1 MAFAGRVLIIVH
13 NLPVP
18 FDRRVWLEA
27 NALREAGYQ
36 VSIICPQ
43 GDPAANYGQQ
53 YGTYD
58 CLNGIHIYRY
68 PAPTNADGLVGYIV
82 EFAYGWLM
90 TFLLSLKIWW
100 RHGFDIIQAC
110 NPPDTY
116 WLLAKFYKLF
126 GKKFIFD
133 HHDLCPE
140 LYLAKYRDKQPN
152 LVYKMLSFLERM
164 TFRTADVVI
173 STNESY
179 RRIALLRGQ
188 RRPDRVFV
196 VRNGPD
202 FDRLKVLPAEPALK
216 EGRQHLICYLGM
228 LCNHDGVDYLLRSL
242 HHMVHEVG
250 YRDFICAIIGA
261 GPELDALK
269 ALSQTLGLQ
278 DHVQFTGRLSDHD
291 VCRYLSTADV
301 CVDPLPRNAFSD
313 KSTMN
318 KIGEY
323 MAFGKPIVA
332 FDLTETRATAQDAAM
347 YATPNDER
355 DFVHRLLE
363 LLRRE
368 DLRQQM
374 GALARWRVETQLT
387 WPHSVPRL
395 LEAYRAVRQDGLPAQ
410 PEPSPVRATYGG
422 LRPGAALV
430 VSREHV
436 LEPTTTQ
443 AVPGHRAP

>member
-1 MAFAGRVLIIVH
+1 MASAGSKVLIIVH

-27 NALREAGYQ
+27 NALHEAGYE

-43 GDPAANYGQQ
+43 GEPNANFGKRYGS
-53 YGTYD
+53 YD

-68 PAPTNADGLVGYIV
+68 KAPTQADGLLGYLV

-90 TFLLSLKIWW
+90 TLLLSFKVWYK
-100 RHGFDIIQAC
+100 HGFDIIQAC

-116 WLLAKFYKLF
+116 WLLAKFYKLW
-126 GKKFIFD
+126 GKRFIFD

-140 LYLAKYRDKQPN
+140 LYLAKYRDRQPDR
-152 LVYKMLSFLERM
+152 LYRWLLFLERQ

-173 STNESY
+173 ATNESY

-188 RRPDRVFV
+188 VSPDRVFI

-202 FDRLKVLPAEPALK
+202 FDRLKPLPPEPALK
-216 EGRQHLICYLGM
+216 QGRRHLICYLGM
-228 LCNHDGVDYLLRSL
+228 LCNHDGVDYLIRAM
-242 HHMVHEVG
+242 HQMVYHVG
-250 YRDFICAIIGA
+250 YRDVLCAIIGS
-261 GPELDALK
+261 GPEFNQLK
-269 ALSQTLGLQ
+269 ALSERLGLG
-278 DHVQFTGRLSDHD
+278 DYVLFTGRLSDHD

-332 FDLTETRATAQDAAM
+332 FDLTETRATAQEAAL
-347 YATPNDER
+347 YAKPNEEG
-355 DFVHRLLE
+355 DFVQCLLE
-363 LLRRE
+363 LLRDEQKRH
-368 DLRQQM
+368 QM
-374 GALARWRVETQLT
+374 GRYGRRRVETQLL
-387 WPHSVPRL
+387 WSHSVPQL
-395 LEAYRAVRQDGLPAQ
+395 LAAYRFASRRDRPSSYEA
-410 PEPSPVRATYGG
+410 EPSGVNQPQ
-422 LRPGAALV
+422 LRMASIE
-430 VSREHV
+430 VSRARSGR
-436 LEPTTTQ
+436 T
-443 AVPGHRAP
+443 

>member
-1 MAFAGRVLIIVH
+1 MASAGNKVLIIVH

-27 NALREAGYQ
+27 NALREAGYE

-43 GDPAANYGQQ
+43 GEPNANFGKRYGS
-53 YGTYD
+53 YD

-68 PAPTNADGLVGYIV
+68 KAPTQADGLLGYVV

-90 TFLLSLKIWW
+90 TLLLSLKVWYK
-100 RHGFDIIQAC
+100 HGFDIIQAC

-116 WLLAKFYKLF
+116 WLLARFYKLW
-126 GKKFIFD
+126 GKRFIFD

-140 LYLAKYRDKQPN
+140 LYLAKYRNRQPDR
-152 LVYKMLSFLERM
+152 LYRWLLFLERQ

-173 STNESY
+173 ATNESY

-188 RRPDRVFV
+188 VPPDRVFI

-202 FDRLKVLPAEPALK
+202 FDRLRPLPPEPALK
-216 EGRQHLICYLGM
+216 QGRRHLICYLGM
-228 LCNHDGVDYLLRSL
+228 LCNHDGVDYLIRAM
-242 HHMVHEVG
+242 HHMVYQVG
-250 YRDFICAIIGA
+250 YRDVLCAIIGS
-261 GPELDALK
+261 GPEFNQLK
-269 ALSQTLGLQ
+269 ALSEQLGLS
-278 DHVQFTGRLSDHD
+278 DYVLFTGRLSDHD

-332 FDLTETRATAQDAAM
+332 FDLTETRATAQDAAL
-347 YATPNDER
+347 YAKPNEEA
-355 DFVHRLLE
+355 DFVQCLLE
-363 LLRRE
+363 LLRDERKRE
-368 DLRQQM
+368 QM
-374 GALARWRVETQLT
+374 GRSGRRRVETQLL
-387 WPHSVPRL
+387 WSHSVPQL
-395 LEAYRAVRQDGLPAQ
+395 LAAYRLASRRDQPISYE
-410 PEPSPVRATYGG
+410 PEPSSVNQPQLRMASVEVNRARSG
-422 LRPGAALV
+422 RP
-430 VSREHV
+430 
-436 LEPTTTQ
+436 
-443 AVPGHRAP
+443 